1 MAVMLILATEKK
13 SFSTQLGKKKV
24 VKGKKF
30 KICYWYLNTFI
41 VTRMLL

>member
-1 MAVMLILATEKK
+1 MAVTLTPATEKK
-13 SFSTQLGKKKV
+13 SFSVELGKKKV
-24 VKGKKF
+24 IKGKEF

>member
-1 MAVMLILATEKK
+1 MAIMLIPATEKLQK
-13 SFSTQLGKKKV
+13 SLGRKKV
-24 VKGKKF
+24 EKGKEI